1 MLLVVVP
8 GFRTPP
14 ASMGRRAPQIAE
26 RLGVSAK
33 TVRNQMTSLYRKLG
47 VATQS
52 ELVASY
58 SMPPRPW
65 PRDPSQVIEGD
76 GPASEPPAGT

>member
-1 MLLVVVP
+1 
-8 GFRTPP
+8 
-14 ASMGRRAPQIAE
+14 MGRRAPQIAE

-33 TVRNQMTSLYRKLG
+33 TIRNQMTARYRKLG

-65 PRDPSQVIEGD
+65 PRDPSGVIEGD
-76 GPASEPPAGT
+76 DPATEPPAGTPITPITPITPS